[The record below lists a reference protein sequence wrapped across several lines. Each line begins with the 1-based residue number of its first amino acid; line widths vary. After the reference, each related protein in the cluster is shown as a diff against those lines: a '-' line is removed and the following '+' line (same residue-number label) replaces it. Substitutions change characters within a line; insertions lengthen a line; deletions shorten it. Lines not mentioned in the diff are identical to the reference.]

1 MKVIYVADDGKEFE
15 DKDMC
20 LEYEDI
26 HNAKIKKL
34 LSEIHAF
41 TDKGEEIKVGGLL
54 DEYDIEDMIRET
66 VYVTFDSDEARHFF
80 DEQQDHYEFTPIH
93 ACTLCKNGDVFV
105 YNDSDDEWISAKEII
120 EHYQWILDKFRNE
133 RSESNGK

>member
-1 MKVIYVADDGKEFE
+1 MKVIYIADDGKEFE

-41 TDKGEEIKVGGLL
+41 TENGKEIKVGGLL
-54 DEYDIEDMIRET
+54 DEYDIENMIRET
-66 VYVTFDSDEARHFF
+66 MYVTFDSDEAFNFF
-80 DEQQDHYEFTPIH
+80 NNQQEYYGYVSIIE
-93 ACTLCKNGDVFV
+93 CTTYRDGDVFI
-105 YNDSDDEWISAKEII
+105 YNDYTDEWISAKEMI
-120 EHYQWILDKFRNE
+120 EHYQGIIDKFKSKN
-133 RSESNGK
+133 

>member
-1 MKVIYVADDGKEFE
+1 MKVIYIADDGKEFE

-20 LEYEDI
+20 LEYENL

-41 TDKGEEIKVGGLL
+41 TEEGKEIKVSGLL
-54 DEYDIEDMIRET
+54 DEYDIETMSREA

-80 DEQQDHYEFTPIH
+80 DDKQEHYGYVPIH
-93 ACTLCKNGDVFV
+93 ECTTCRDGDVFI
-105 YNDSDDEWISAKEII
+105 YSDCADEWISAKEMI
-120 EHYQWILDKFRNE
+120 EHYQAILDKFRNE
-133 RSESNGK
+133 RSENNGK